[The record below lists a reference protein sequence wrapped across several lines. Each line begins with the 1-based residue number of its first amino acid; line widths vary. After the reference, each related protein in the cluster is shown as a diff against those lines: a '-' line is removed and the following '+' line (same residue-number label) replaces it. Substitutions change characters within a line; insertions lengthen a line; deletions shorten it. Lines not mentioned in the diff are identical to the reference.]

1 MSTARD
7 WIELNLP
14 DRRAFAR
21 FVGWSF
27 GRLCFSGSL
36 LTITV
41 ARSACK
47 LGIWLCDSSE
57 RSIKNLLKVYDQLPY
72 SGTVSHQL
80 LEASAVTLPTEPL
93 EIITDAIAFIEGK
106 QVMII
111 GEMGTG
117 KSTLAQYLAYTVGG
131 RVKVLEPEGTPD
143 DWSGLEVIGKG
154 EDWEAIDESM
164 ASDLQD
170 LTSQI
175 QLRNEK
181 GDSALAGTERVIIAE
196 EYPEIRHKC
205 SNAEEWLDRH
215 ARRGRKARRFLIL
228 LSQYD
233 RVSAWGLEGK
243 SDLADAFHRI
253 RLGKKAVAHAKS
265 LKDDALVEWLRSDRS
280 HCLIDDQPC
289 KLPSYREMKAVIPR
303 LHLSPVSEPI
313 VTAEPVDELGLQP
326 PDFPVSSY
334 DETLS
339 RAVKACLDAGFS
351 ESRVIKEILGC
362 QGSRYQEGKAL
373 LQRMRGE

>member
-1 MSTARD
+1 
-7 WIELNLP
+7 
-14 DRRAFAR
+14 
-21 FVGWSF
+21 
-27 GRLCFSGSL
+27 
-36 LTITV
+36 
-41 ARSACK
+41 
-47 LGIWLCDSSE
+47 
-57 RSIKNLLKVYDQLPY
+57 
-72 SGTVSHQL
+72 
-80 LEASAVTLPTEPL
+80 
-93 EIITDAIAFIEGK
+93 
-106 QVMII
+106 
-111 GEMGTG
+111 
-117 KSTLAQYLAYTVGG
+117 
-131 RVKVLEPEGTPD
+131 
-143 DWSGLEVIGKG
+143 
-154 EDWEAIDESM
+154 
-164 ASDLQD
+164 
-170 LTSQI
+170 
-175 QLRNEK
+175 
-181 GDSALAGTERVIIAE
+181 
-196 EYPEIRHKC
+196 
-205 SNAEEWLDRH
+205 
-215 ARRGRKARRFLIL
+215 
-228 LSQYD
+228 
-233 RVSAWGLEGK
+233 LEGK

-326 PDFPVSSY
+326 PDFPVSSH